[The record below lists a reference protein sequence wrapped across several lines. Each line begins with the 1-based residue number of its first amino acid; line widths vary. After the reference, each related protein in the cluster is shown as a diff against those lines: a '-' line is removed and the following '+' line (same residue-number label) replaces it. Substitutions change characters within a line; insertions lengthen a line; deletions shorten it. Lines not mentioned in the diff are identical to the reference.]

1 MIGHITMYT
10 ATNYSL
16 SLLSFSFL
24 FVSFLS
30 FFLLFCDCDD
40 NCVMVMMIMVMVMN
54 RTGDIDAIDSIQN
67 GSTLSTQPTCTRIQ
81 SHP

>member
-24 FVSFLS
+24 FV
-30 FFLLFCDCDD
+30 CDCDD